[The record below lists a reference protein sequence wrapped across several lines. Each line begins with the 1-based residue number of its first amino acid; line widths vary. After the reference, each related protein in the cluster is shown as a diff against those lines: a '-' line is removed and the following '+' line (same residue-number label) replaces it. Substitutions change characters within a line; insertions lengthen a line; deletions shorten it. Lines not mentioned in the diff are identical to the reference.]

1 MEARQVLWGAFAM
14 AFTFAAAQQGRAQE
28 VEDEAPAQEEPVAPE
43 PAPPPEPVE
52 EEPVASEP
60 EPAPVPP
67 PEPVEE
73 EPMAPAPPP
82 EPVEEEAAAETERTE
97 MRQEVDVNVEQER
110 PEPGVPG
117 EDEGP
122 KLAFQGRTML
132 NFFNFTGGLTLD
144 AAVAPGFRVARDRL
158 FLGLGVYF
166 FGLENDTHGVAGT
179 PTMTLDLL
187 QHEWAS
193 LHLVSWVPVGTIIQ
207 EVDDGDNVTSPFIG
221 ANIGLGIKG
230 KISEGIS
237 IGTEWGWGFAFFFEA
252 DDTDLFDRDT
262 EFVHSAFGTILFE
275 AAIGL

>member
-1 MEARQVLWGAFAM
+1 
-14 AFTFAAAQQGRAQE
+14 
-28 VEDEAPAQEEPVAPE
+28 
-43 PAPPPEPVE
+43 
-52 EEPVASEP
+52 
-60 EPAPVPP
+60 
-67 PEPVEE
+67 
-73 EPMAPAPPP
+73 
-82 EPVEEEAAAETERTE
+82 
-97 MRQEVDVNVEQER
+97 
-110 PEPGVPG
+110 
-117 EDEGP
+117 
-122 KLAFQGRTML
+122 GRTML
-132 NFFNFTGGLTLD
+132 NFFDFTGGLTLD
-144 AAVAPGFRVARDRL
+144 AAVAPGFRLANDRL

-193 LHLVSWVPVGTIIQ
+193 LHVVSWVPVGTLID
-207 EVDDGDNVTSPFIG
+207 EVEGGDTQTAPFIG

-252 DDTDLFDRDT
+252 NDTDIFDRDT